1 MSRGHGG
8 GGRQRAGSC
17 SGAAPLIIVP
27 ILPHSAWAAAAAI
40 VLTVARFL
48 FAAILARRLSL
59 TDFGQYV
66 YGQWLADLTFMV
78 CSLGAMGAIS
88 RYVAEFR
95 HDPGLLTAVV
105 RRWRPFALGL
115 PWVAAAAVPFAAWPV
130 SYTHLTLP
138 ASDLV

>member
-1 MSRGHGG
+1 MS
-8 GGRQRAGSC
+8 
-17 SGAAPLIIVP
+17 
-27 ILPHSAWAAAAAI
+27 ILRHSAWAAAGAI

-115 PWVAAAAVPFAAWPV
+115 PWLAAAVVDRITCRAPIIETGTT
-130 SYTHLTLP
+130 SYRLTNR
-138 ASDLV
+138 